1 MKFLFL
7 VCLLFIIGCSEDLQK
22 TENHSSINPD
32 LPFPVVRKME
42 ISQKEQKKLETELF
56 KSKFVRINPGKFMMG
71 SDDNESGRGQDEVL
85 HEVLLTE
92 PFYIS
97 KFETTIHDWNSVY
110 LSRMRNPHFT
120 LNSEDKS
127 LIMIIYKSL
136 KQSPSFKEMLTQTF
150 QERFAL
156 LEKNETQDRRIRL
169 NQFEKILDYWNKINE
184 GRRKK
189 IALEKSFS
197 VDQVTKRLNNIHGR
211 QIQLPVNQVSYTQAV
226 AYCHKLTED
235 AYIKAELPS
244 KMIYRL
250 PTEAEWEYACRA
262 GMQGVSG
269 LDDGKSLSGLNANL
283 DGSQR
288 NFIIGKDSTLIN
300 RGKLILVGAEF
311 TRFKPNRWGIYD
323 MHGSV
328 KEWCYD
334 FYGKYSNEDATNPI
348 GPIRGKTRVLRG
360 GSFYRTAYECRS
372 SSRDKLDPSWRGS
385 EIGFRVVLGF
395 PLR

>member
-1 MKFLFL
+1 
-7 VCLLFIIGCSEDLQK
+7 
-22 TENHSSINPD
+22 
-32 LPFPVVRKME
+32 ME
-42 ISQKEQKKLETELF
+42 ISQNEQKKLETELF
-56 KSKFVRINPGKFMMG
+56 KSKFARINPGKFLMG

-110 LSRMRNPHFT
+110 LSRMRNPEFT

-136 KQSPSFKEMLTQTF
+136 KQSPSLKGMLTQTF

-156 LEKNETQDRRIRL
+156 LEKNENQDRKIKL
-169 NQFEKILDYWNKINE
+169 NQFEKILDYWNKMND

-189 IALEKSFS
+189 IASEKSFS

-235 AYIKAELPS
+235 AYIKRELPS

-269 LDDGKSLSGLNANL
+269 LDDGKSLSGMNANL

-300 RGKLILVGAEF
+300 RGKLIPVGAEF

-334 FYGKYSNEDATNPI
+334 FYDKYSIEGATNPV

-395 PLR
+395 SLR